1 MWQVDVEVKANL
13 ISYDRNVFCIVHDI
27 TQRKQIEEQ
36 LLHDA
41 FHDSLTGLANRALFM
56 ERLGMRSN

>member
-1 MWQVDVEVKANL
+1 VKKISLSGWAVSVEVKANL
-13 ISYDRNVFCIVHDI
+13 ISYDGIFCIIVHI

-41 FHDSLTGLANRALFM
+41 FHDSLTGLANRALFI
-56 ERLGMRSN
+56 